1 MRWTGWL
8 LGGAGLAAFMKQTRA
23 GASQVSAQHCTEA
36 TSIQAPSSWAP
47 RQDSTHHIHRAEN
60 MAIVV
65 AGLQVLGDVGK
76 GTEVLGVLGCAGNV
90 PDLMLRDDVLP
101 GKAGPAL
108 AL

>member
-1 MRWTGWL
+1 MNELDWMA
-8 LGGAGLAAFMKQTRA
+8 AGAAFMNQTF
-23 GASQVSAQHCTEA
+23 ASTNQVSGQQCTEA
-36 TSIQAPSSWAP
+36 TSIQAPSSCAQ

-76 GTEVLGVLGCAGNV
+76 GTEVLGVLGCTGNV

-101 GKAGPAL
+101 GKAGSASAL
-108 AL
+108 